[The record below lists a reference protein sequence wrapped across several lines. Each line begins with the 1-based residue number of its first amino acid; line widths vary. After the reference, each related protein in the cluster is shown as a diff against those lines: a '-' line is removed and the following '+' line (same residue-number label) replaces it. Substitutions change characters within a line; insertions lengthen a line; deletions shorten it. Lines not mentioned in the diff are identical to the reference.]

1 MVARPRTSS
10 SRHPSPFEPL
20 FAEHAGD
27 LPVALL
33 CALAFH
39 ESSFNPR
46 DVNPA
51 GAYGLFQITRPALDG
66 YNARHATNHEPADLL
81 DPELN
86 TTIAVDHLQRILATY
101 AQHPALQTDW
111 ASRRFVELLV
121 FGWNAGHNGVAR
133 IVARMEAS
141 GLSPDRI
148 TIDTVTQLAAPGTH
162 LASPK
167 NVGYAKAVT
176 RTYFGETVTGGGGGA
191 AGGEGP
197 VASGRGIGT
206 FLLGV
211 GILGLTIA
219 VAPRGR

>member
-1 MVARPRTSS
+1 MVARPRSSS
-10 SRHPSPFEPL
+10 SRRPSPFEAL

-33 CALAFH
+33 RALAFH

-51 GAYGLFQITRPALDG
+51 GAFGLFQITRPALDG
-66 YNARHATNHEPADLL
+66 YNVRHGTTHEPADLL

-101 AQHPALQTDW
+101 APHPALKADW

-121 FGWNAGHNGVAR
+121 FGWNAGHNGVVR
-133 IVARMEAS
+133 IVGRMEAT
-141 GLSPDRI
+141 GLPPDRI
-148 TIDTVTQLAAPGTH
+148 TIDTVSQLAAPGTH

-167 NVGYAKAVT
+167 NVGYAKAVA
-176 RTYFGETVTGGGGGA
+176 RTYFGETVTGGGGG
-191 AGGEGP
+191 P
-197 VASGRGIGT
+197 VASGGGVGT
-206 FLLGV
+206 FLLGI